1 MGLSSDVHW
10 KLDTVESVRSY
21 RNFQVTGQFP
31 VADEGITWDLG
42 SIVPDAGAMGQAHP
56 IIQWVRGE
64 VQNIALPVVYFS
76 RHSGED
82 IMETWFKPM
91 KKLRDRDSLLKRAPI
106 CRFTYGSIVSVLCIV
121 QTLGGVKIARPRTD
135 GKARRI
141 DLAVT
146 MRRYEP
152 YKIKEVD
159 STKPKKE
166 SLFHTV
172 GRHERSWEMLA
183 ARLYGPDMALWGDRL
198 RKRNRDQAFAAT
210 IGAEVKIPNRDIIE
224 QELIE
229 PEWHGFRRGDE
240 AAEQMVLDRFVA
252 RNALSVVRNRR

>member
-1 MGLSSDVHW
+1 
-10 KLDTVESVRSY
+10 
-21 RNFQVTGQFP
+21 
-31 VADEGITWDLG
+31 
-42 SIVPDAGAMGQAHP
+42 
-56 IIQWVRGE
+56 
-64 VQNIALPVVYFS
+64 
-76 RHSGED
+76 
-82 IMETWFKPM
+82 METWFRPM

-183 ARLYGPDMALWGDRL
+183 ARLYGPDMVLWGDRL

-224 QELIE
+224 QEIIE